1 MRVDPLFG
9 AMAAS
14 ATGLTAERFRLAV
27 IANNLANVDTPSF
40 RRQSVVLAER
50 PAGIGPGAAL
60 AALRG
65 AAGDL
70 FAEAAGGGVQ
80 VVGIVEDP
88 AGSPR
93 AYDPGNP
100 LADPQG
106 YVTRSNVSP
115 ALEMVDLLEAANAY
129 RANATALQ
137 DAKEMIAA
145 AIGIGR

>member
-1 MRVDPLFG
+1 VDPLFG
-9 AMAAS
+9 AMAVS

-50 PAGIGPGAAL
+50 APGIGPGAAL
-60 AALRG
+60 AALGG
-65 AAGDL
+65 AADSSWLGG
-70 FAEAAGGGVQ
+70 AGGGVE

-88 AGSPR
+88 VGSPR
-93 AYDPGNP
+93 VYDPGNP
-100 LADPQG
+100 LADAQG

-137 DAKEMIAA
+137 DAKEMVAA
-145 AIGIGR
+145 SIAIGR